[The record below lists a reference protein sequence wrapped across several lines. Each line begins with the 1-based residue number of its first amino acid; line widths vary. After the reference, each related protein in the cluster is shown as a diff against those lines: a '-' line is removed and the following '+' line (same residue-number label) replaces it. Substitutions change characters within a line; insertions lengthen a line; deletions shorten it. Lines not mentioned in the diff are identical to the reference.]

1 MTKPHKLLAV
11 CAGLCLIIGT
21 VFAQVKSSA
30 ITGAVTDPSGAIVP
44 KASITVQNEETNVT
58 AETETNDTGDYT
70 VPYLPSGRYT
80 LVVKA
85 NGFETYRKTG
95 IAMGTATTVR
105 ADAKLVTGRVDVAVE
120 VQADAIALQ
129 TENSTVQGAVN
140 QQIIGDIPNINNNPL
155 YYATLQAG
163 VVPSP
168 EMYNS
173 HVLGV
178 GFADRQAMSAIRING
193 GALGTS
199 DLTLDGVSVQG
210 AAWHETAVV
219 PNRDAL
225 EEVRVVTNSFSA
237 DTGNAQGLIAMTTKS
252 GTNEFHGGLNYRLR
266 NEDLDANGLYNNEVG
281 IPRSKYRVNEY
292 GGNVGGPV
300 ILPKIFNGK
309 NKLFFFAS
317 YERLDHKDPD
327 NVVTKVPTALERVGD
342 FSQTRIA
349 DNNGN
354 PAPVVLFDPWSAQ
367 FYQGSSTIVQRTPY
381 PVTGVVSNPDQ
392 YGEKLLAGYPSPN
405 HTPSD
410 AFGDNNYYFSGTT
423 PTIRNS
429 LNLRGDYRLG
439 DKSSI
444 YFSGGKS
451 FGSSVQP
458 NFWGSGSPF
467 GGYNWLPDVKDS
479 NPYAAAGYT
488 FTANPTTVLD
498 LRYGVTR
505 INTQGGFPTAASTV
519 TYSDYGMPS
528 NVQSLI
534 ALPGNA
540 PSVGNFGGGAT
551 NNANW
556 GSLSSDGW
564 DNKHEH
570 QLNHAVNGSITKVL
584 GKWTL
589 KAGGEYRVYLGDW
602 ADIQFGTPAIGMW
615 QGNAATGQFGDIYGN
630 NDLTLIPNFSNR
642 GIDAATAL
650 TGATGYSLTGGTAAR
665 PALAAKYTAFYT
677 QNDWK
682 VNDKLTVN
690 LGLRYEVQPGPT
702 ERYNQMSEFD
712 LSVPNSYYTALNGVA
727 NPNPLAALGTVV
739 FPSQNGLTRNL
750 WNTQWNNISPRLG
763 AAYRLSDST
772 VLRAGYGRIYVPS
785 NTGFNANG
793 NFYGTGP
800 YSGAANATP
809 FGLTATNGIPIGRF
823 EDPQNTQI
831 IPGTGNMAAPSD
843 YCCSAGWVNRQ
854 SYLNGVMDQWNF
866 FLERRFGGAWLVS
879 AGYVGSHGHDLGWR
893 NYPVT
898 GSFNISNATL
908 QGWRNAWV
916 ASNGVTDP
924 AQAQIP
930 NPAPSLIGFSGGG
943 TISAMNSQEP
953 YMALNGETYL
963 ATVGTS
969 NYDALQIRAQR
980 SLASGLQI
988 MLNYTW
994 SKNTGITGGASNS
1007 TFAESQM
1014 SGSTASNGGADYRNL
1029 NNDRGLLGYD
1039 TPNRFV
1045 GVVSYLL
1052 PTGKGKALDPHN
1064 AVLRA
1069 IIGDWQFGTVV
1080 TLQSGMPWGPNCGT
1094 MNGRCNI
1101 VSGEPTYV
1109 PKADQHWYDGHTSV
1123 TLPDGRTI
1131 TPAAYTYLLYNPDL
1145 FSQPMVQFPNGTYGV
1160 DQYTW
1165 GSTSGYEGW
1174 LRTPGF
1180 YNMNLTVNRKFRITE
1195 RFQLELL
1202 AEATNL
1208 LNATQI
1214 QPSAINTGVSPSVL
1228 ADPSTNTKVGQNTNV
1243 NFGTLGMSLF
1253 EPRQVTLS
1261 LRLRF

>member
-1 MTKPHKLLAV
+1 MKIPCKLFAV
-11 CAGLCLIIGT
+11 CIGLCLIIGA

-30 ITGAVTDPSGAIVP
+30 ITGTVTDPSGALVP
-44 KASITVQNEETNVT
+44 GASVTVQNEETNV
-58 AETETNDTGDYT
+58 AIETKTNAAGDYV
-70 VPYLPSGRYT
+70 VPYLPIGHYAV
-80 LVVKA
+80 VVKA
-85 NGFETYRKTG
+85 QGFQTYRRTG
-95 IAMGTATTVR
+95 IMLDSAATMR
-105 ADAKLVTGRVDVAVE
+105 ADAIMTTGSVNTTIE
-120 VQADAIALQ
+120 VKADAIALQ

-155 YYATLQAG
+155 YYATLEAG
-163 VVPSP
+163 VVPAP
-168 EMYNS
+168 QMYNS

-178 GFADRQAMSAIRING
+178 GFSDRQQMSAIRING
-193 GALGTS
+193 GPLGTS

-225 EEVRVVTNSFSA
+225 QEVRVVTNSFSA

-252 GTNEFHGGLNYRLR
+252 GTNQFHGGLNYRLR
-266 NEDLDANGLYNNEVG
+266 NEDLDANGLYNNQND
-281 IPRSKYRVNEY
+281 IARSKYRVNEY

-309 NKLFFFAS
+309 DKLFFFAS
-317 YERLDHKDPD
+317 YERLNHKDPD
-327 NVVTKVPTALERVGD
+327 NVLAKVPTALERVGD
-342 FSQTRIA
+342 FSATRVA

-354 PAPVVLFDPWSAQ
+354 PVPVVLFDPWSAQ
-367 FYQGSSTIVQRTPY
+367 FYQGSNLIVQRSPY
-381 PVTGVVSNPDQ
+381 PVAGVVSNPDQ
-392 YGEKLLAGYPSPN
+392 YGEKMLAGYPGPN

-410 AFGDNNYYFSGTT
+410 AFGDNNYLFSGTT

-429 LNLRGDYRLG
+429 LNLRGDYRIG
-439 DKSSI
+439 DKSSF

-458 NFWGSGSPF
+458 NYWGASSPF
-467 GGYNWLPDVKDS
+467 GGYNWLPDLKDN

-488 FTANPTTVLD
+488 VTVNPTTVID
-498 LRYGVTR
+498 LRYGVTH
-505 INTQGGFPTAASTV
+505 INTQGGFPTAPSAVS
-519 TYSDYGMPS
+519 YSDYGMPA
-528 NVQSLI
+528 NVQSLV
-534 ALPGNA
+534 ALPGNS
-540 PSVGNFGGGAT
+540 PSVGNWSGNAT

-556 GSLSSDGW
+556 TNLSDDGW

-570 QLNHAVNGSITKVL
+570 QLNHAVNGSITHVL

-589 KAGGEYRVYLGDW
+589 KAGGEYRVYLGNW
-602 ADIQFGTPAIGMW
+602 ADIEFGTPAIGMW
-615 QGNAATGQFGDIYGN
+615 QGSASTGQFGDIYGN

-650 TGATGYSLTGGTAAR
+650 TGATGYELAGGTAAK
-665 PALAAKYTAFYT
+665 PALAAKYAAFYT

-682 VNDKLTVN
+682 VNDKLTIN

-702 ERYNQMSEFD
+702 ERYNQMSEID

-727 NPNPLAALGTVV
+727 NPNPLATLGAVV
-739 FPSQNGLTRNL
+739 FPGQNGYSRNL
-750 WNTQWNNISPRLG
+750 WNTQWNNISPRIG
-763 AAYRLSDST
+763 AAYRLRNSM
-772 VLRAGYGRIYVPS
+772 VVRAGYGRIYVPS

-793 NFYGTGP
+793 NYYGTGP
-800 YSGAANATP
+800 YSGAANWTP

-823 EDPQNTQI
+823 EDPQDTQV
-831 IPGTGNMAAPSD
+831 IPGTGNMSAPSD
-843 YCCSAGWVNRQ
+843 YCCTAGWVNRA
-854 SYLNGVMDQWNF
+854 SYLNGVTDQWNF
-866 FLERRFGGAWLVS
+866 FLERKFGSAWLVS
-879 AGYVGSHGHDLGWR
+879 AGYVGSHGHDLPWR
-893 NYPVT
+893 NYPVQGT
-898 GSFNISNATL
+898 WSLSNATL
-908 QGWRNAWV
+908 QTWRNAWV

-924 AQAQIP
+924 AQAQIA
-930 NPAPSLIGFSGGG
+930 NPAPSLIGYSGGG
-943 TISAMNSQEP
+943 TISALTSELP
-953 YMALNGETYL
+953 YLALNGATYT

-969 NYDALQIRAQR
+969 NYDALQIRAQH
-980 SLASGLQI
+980 SYTNGLQL

-994 SKNTGITGGASNS
+994 SKNTGLSGGVWNS
-1007 TFAESQM
+1007 TFAESQE
-1014 SGSTASNGGADYRNL
+1014 GSSVAGNGGADYRNL

-1045 GVVSYLL
+1045 GTLSYLL

-1069 IIGDWQFGTVV
+1069 ILGDWQLGSVV
-1080 TLQSGMPWGPNCGT
+1080 TLQSGMPWGPSCGT
-1094 MNGRCNI
+1094 LNGRCDM
-1101 VSGEPTYV
+1101 VPGEATYV
-1109 PKADQHWYDGHTSV
+1109 PKSDQHWYDGKTSV

-1145 FSQPMVQFPNGTYGV
+1145 FSQPMVQFPNGTNGV

-1180 YNMNLTVNRKFRITE
+1180 YNMNLTVNRIFKITE
-1195 RFQLELL
+1195 RYRLEFL

-1228 ADPSTNTKVGQNTNV
+1228 ADPSTGTKVGQNTNV

-1253 EPRQVTLS
+1253 DPRQVTLS
-1261 LRLRF
+1261 MRLRF